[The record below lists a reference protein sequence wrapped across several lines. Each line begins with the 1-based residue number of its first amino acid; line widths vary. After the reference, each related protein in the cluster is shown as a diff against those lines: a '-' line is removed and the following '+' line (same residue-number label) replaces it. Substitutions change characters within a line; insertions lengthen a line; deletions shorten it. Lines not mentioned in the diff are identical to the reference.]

1 MKNRPQRLVQTLLA
15 SASFCPLL
23 MLAVAG
29 LSSAQNATN
38 ARGSQA
44 VDSNTVP
51 TKFIER
57 VEVLNV
63 GASSLYGSDA
73 VAGVVS
79 IVHKRSFE
87 GVAANRQ
94 LGQSEAGDD
103 KKKFALTFGNNGRNS
118 LAGQVEHRTQ
128 SLVLMAVVFALVL

>member
-15 SASFCPLL
+15 SAFFGPLL
-23 MLAVAG
+23 MLAAMG
-29 LSSAQNATN
+29 MSSAQNATN
-38 ARGSQA
+38 APGSQA

-57 VEVLNV
+57 V
-63 GASSLYGSDA
+63 
-73 VAGVVS
+73 
-79 IVHKRSFE
+79 VHKRSFE

-103 KKKFALTFGNNGRNS
+103 KKKFALTFGHNGRNS

-128 SLVLMAVVFALVL
+128 SQVLMAMVFALVL